1 MIHAVFRPLFSEIK
15 RARRRAEA
23 DGKVAEVE
31 GWLWRK
37 GWQQR
42 SLKMCCFSVTWRR
55 PCHSSFFC
63 LITHLSLR
71 YTARRQG
78 CWRDCDTDRKRERK
92 NRNETACFE
101 QFNLTHSIWLN
112 SIHLFIFCARLF
124 LFRVADNSIQF
135 SSLLSFSFSLCL
147 SEHSHLTTA
156 LPISSTRHSLTTST
170 PHSAGPTGTHT
181 NSVCLSSPDGHGIG
195 KRDG

>member
-1 MIHAVFRPLFSEIK
+1 MAHAVFSPLFSEIK
-15 RARRRAEA
+15 RARQRAEA

-31 GWLWRK
+31 GWLGRK
-37 GWQQR
+37 GWQQQ

-71 YTARRQG
+71 YTAQTPRLLTRLWHWQKEKKKE
-78 CWRDCDTDRKRERK
+78 RDCVLWTIQFDPFNLAEFIYSFSMC
-92 NRNETACFE
+92 AYSYSGSLII
-101 QFNLTHSIWLN
+101 QFNS
-112 SIHLFIFCARLF
+112 F
-124 LFRVADNSIQF
+124 
-135 SSLLSFSFSLCL
+135 LSFCFPLCL
-147 SEHSHLTTA
+147 SERSHLTTA

-170 PHSAGPTGTHT
+170 PHSAGPTGTPT

>member
-1 MIHAVFRPLFSEIK
+1 MTHAVFSPLFSEIK
-15 RARRRAEA
+15 RARERERAEA

-31 GWLWRK
+31 GWLGRK

-42 SLKMCCFSVTWRR
+42 SLKMCWFSVTWRR

-78 CWRDCDTDRKRERK
+78 CWQDCDTDRKRKRRK
-92 NRNETACFE
+92 EIVCSE
-101 QFNLTHSIWLN
+101 QFNLTHSVQSN
-112 SIHLFIFCARLF
+112 SIHLLIFYACLF
-124 LFRVADNSIQF
+124 LFRVTDNSIQF
-135 SSLLSFSFSLCL
+135 NSFLSFCFPLCL

-181 NSVCLSSPDGHGIG
+181 NSVCLSSLDGHGIG